1 MTSAEAMASELPM
14 AIYDPIP
21 GQEER
26 NSDQLLE
33 KGVAIKCNEITT
45 LGYKV
50 SRLLAE
56 PDRLQRMRE
65 AARLMGRPK
74 AAEVVVKTLLAESDS
89 EPVKVNSDQQ
99 EVMADQARKR

>member
-1 MTSAEAMASELPM
+1 M
-14 AIYDPIP
+14 
-21 GQEER
+21 G
-26 NSDQLLE
+26 
-33 KGVAIKCNEITT
+33 
-45 LGYKV
+45 
-50 SRLLAE
+50 RLLVE

-89 EPVKVNSDQQ
+89 DPVEMNSDQQ

>member
-1 MTSAEAMASELPM
+1 M
-14 AIYDPIP
+14 
-21 GQEER
+21 
-26 NSDQLLE
+26 
-33 KGVAIKCNEITT
+33 AIKCNEITT

-50 SRLLAE
+50 GRLLVE

-89 EPVKVNSDQQ
+89 DPVEMNSDQQ